1 MHLLYKIMNNLEH
14 NSPEL
19 YNWMDKVYNKQ
30 FDTHNRI
37 NNGQIPEA
45 TIEGGY
51 DKVYNQQIPEATVE
65 VRYNRINNRT
75 NNRSIPEATIEDSQ
89 HGGRETIKELEEEI
103 KKVVS
108 ELEKAV
114 AASEYPKI
122 KNDLIPKLDIL
133 KGEIEDECKIQKQ
146 KFSEISADSTKSG
159 GADESCCQSEKEKI
173 LYNIPTLDDCNQD
186 LFDVSSFNTRL
197 NAIKKKY
204 KYIPNTDLL
213 EMIEEL
219 DKKIIYLENQIVTKD
234 KYNTDY
240 KIVND
245 KLAALFNYSLQCN
258 SCNKQKPLDPTYEC
272 LKYPPIINC
281 PPI

>member
-1 MHLLYKIMNNLEH
+1 MNNLEH

-30 FDTHNRI
+30 FYTHNII

-45 TIEGGY
+45 TIEGGNN
-51 DKVYNQQIPEATVE
+51 KVYNHLIPGATVE
-65 VRYNRINNRT
+65 VRYNRINNI
-75 NNRSIPEATIEDSQ
+75 SIPEATIEDSQ
-89 HGGRETIKELEEEI
+89 YSGRETIKELEIEI

-114 AASEYPKI
+114 AASEYSKI
-122 KNDLIPKLDIL
+122 KNDLIPKLNYL
-133 KGEIEDECKIQKQ
+133 KKKIEDECQKQKQ

-186 LFDVSSFNTRL
+186 MFDVSSFNTRL

-204 KYIPNTDLL
+204 KYIPNTDLI

-258 SCNKQKPLDPTYEC
+258 SCNKKKPLDPTYEC
-272 LKYPPIINC
+272 LKYPPVINC